1 MRSSLFVTAGRAVPQ
16 LRKLYAKLV
25 VYNEN
30 IVVAKKIHLP
40 EGAELQLLRDDDRQ
54 LEQMMSL
61 KHRNVATFFGLW
73 HDTDSEVDNDWYFLQ
88 EYGVRGSLQDIL
100 GRVQITW
107 QVKKSFMRD
116 ISCGMQYMKGSTL
129 LFNCLF

>member
-1 MRSSLFVTAGRAVPQ
+1 MR
-16 LRKLYAKLV
+16 
-25 VYNEN
+25 E
-30 IVVAKKIHLP
+30 
-40 EGAELQLLRDDDRQ
+40 DDKQ

-73 HDTDSEVDNDWYFLQ
+73 HDTRNVFGSKLILLLSKMICLLVKALFTQENSTDSGVDNDWYFLQ

-116 ISCGMQYMKGSTL
+116 ISCGMQYM
-129 LFNCLF
+129 